1 MKTNQNLVR
10 RMGNFEVT
18 QRTSDGMFNA
28 TELMKQWNKENGM
41 KKEIKDYFSNNSTK
55 EFIDALILEEN
66 SNRGNS
72 PHLENTLN
80 SVYLKSRG
88 INGGTWMN
96 PMLFIDFAMWLNPSF
111 KVKVLKFVYDELIK
125 YRNEAGDAYR
135 EMSEAVA
142 KLSKK
147 GETAQNIAKVAE
159 AINYIAQNDH
169 AKMIRNKADEGQMK
183 EYVRIEKEVATL
195 VTKGFIRS
203 YPTLMEYLRDEWRR
217 KYQPKVLTA

>member
-10 RMGNFEVT
+10 RMGDFEVT

-28 TELMKQWNKENGM
+28 TELLKQWNKSNESGKKLDHYFEN
-41 KKEIKDYFSNNSTK
+41 KATE
-55 EFIDALILEEN
+55 EFINTIISKEN
-66 SNRGNS
+66 LNAR
-72 PHLENTLN
+72 N

-96 PMLFIDFAMWLNPSF
+96 PMLFIDFAMWINPSF
-111 KVKVLKFVYDELIK
+111 KYDVLKFVYDELIK

-169 AKMIRNKADEGQMK
+169 AKMIRNKADESQMK
-183 EYVRIEKEVATL
+183 EYVRIEKEIAML
-195 VTKGFIRS
+195 VSRGFIKS
-203 YPTLMEYLRDEWRR
+203 FNALMDFLREEWKM
-217 KYQPKVLTA
+217 KYVRVPKVLTA